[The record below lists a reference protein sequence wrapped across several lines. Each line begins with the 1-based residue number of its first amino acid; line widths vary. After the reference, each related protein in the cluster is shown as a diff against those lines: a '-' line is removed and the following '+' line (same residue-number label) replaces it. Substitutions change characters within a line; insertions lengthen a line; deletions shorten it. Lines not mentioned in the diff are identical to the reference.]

1 MITFIADITDSDIFR
16 DYWVPL
22 ICKHRE
28 VEFIF
33 GKTKDLK
40 RPKMSD
46 WSNVRFAAEKD
57 SPKLVKHAK
66 NKFIYM
72 TVQNELPTYELMV
85 NLREP
90 KEGLVP
96 KIHGTDKDSS
106 SIVVKRDTYPEVKKI
121 ETDVTTYVI

>member
-1 MITFIADITDSDIFR
+1 MITILADITDSKIFK

-33 GKTKDLK
+33 GKTKNVK

-46 WSNVRFAAEKD
+46 WSNVKFAAEKGA
-57 SPKLVKHAK
+57 SRLVKFAS

-72 TVQNELPTYELMV
+72 TVQNEIPTYELMV
-85 NLREP
+85 NLRNP
-90 KEGLVP
+90 KEGTVP

-106 SIVVKRDTYPEVKKI
+106 SCVVKKDNYPEFKKV
-121 ETDVTTYVI
+121 ESDVTTYLI